1 MRLTV
6 VASSSHGN
14 CYLLEAGNEALLLE
28 CGVKIQQ
35 IKQALGFDFSRV
47 CGCLVSHEHKDH
59 AKAARDVMM
68 AGVDLFCSSSTAQ
81 VLNLEGH
88 RLNILQPMAQATI
101 GSFTVLPFPTEHD
114 AAEPLGFLIQHPA
127 EGKLIFLTDSYYSK
141 YKFTDPS
148 YIMIECNYCLDIL
161 QQNVADGLVPEALK
175 NRILQSHFSLEHVKQ
190 FLQANVTTATRQII
204 LVHLSDDN
212 SDAARMQREV
222 QELTGIDT
230 VVADAGLVVDL
241 SLYPF

>member
-6 VASSSHGN
+6 IASSSHGN
-14 CYLLEAGNEALLLE
+14 CYLLEAGREALLLE
-28 CGVKIQQ
+28 CGVKYEQ
-35 IKQALGFDFSRV
+35 IKQAMRFDFSRV

-59 AKAARDVMM
+59 AKAARDVMR
-68 AGVDLFCSSSTAQ
+68 AGVDLYCSSGTAEA
-81 VLNLEGH
+81 LNLEGH
-88 RLNILQPMAQATI
+88 RLNILQPMASVII
-101 GSFTVLPFPTEHD
+101 GPFTVLPFPTEHD
-114 AAEPLGFLIQHPA
+114 AAEPLGFLIAHPL
-127 EGKLIFLTDSYYSK
+127 EGKLVFLTDSYYSK
-141 YKFTDPS
+141 YKFTDFN

-161 QQNVADGLVPEALK
+161 QQNVKDGLVPEALK